1 MLFSQREGIKVKN
14 VLQVDSMDNELR
26 TRLWNTFTMFYW
38 EGVAS
43 FTRPPVHRGY
53 GAMRFPPDK
62 NVLIRQLWHNC
73 LKRPIDTLGDDWSD
87 TRKEMR
93 KHFFTCEWHKVYD
106 FIEFIAN
113 NYPEIYPHDESR
125 YVNPKFMNACDSVLK
140 EESSAYRFVGGN
152 ITRLT
157 SEEEISEI
165 DQALQIPLK
174 TVSIHLERALKLLA
188 DRQSPDYRNS
198 MKESI
203 SAVEAICKLIANDP
217 KATLGKALKEIEN
230 KIELHIALKKA
241 FDNLYGYTN
250 EADGIRH
257 NLLAETK
264 LDFEDAKFMLVTCSG
279 FINYLIA
286 KSSKAGIN
294 L

>member
-1 MLFSQREGIKVKN
+1 
-14 VLQVDSMDNELR
+14 
-26 TRLWNTFTMFYW
+26 
-38 EGVAS
+38 
-43 FTRPPVHRGY
+43 
-53 GAMRFPPDK
+53 
-62 NVLIRQLWHNC
+62 
-73 LKRPIDTLGDDWSD
+73 
-87 TRKEMR
+87 
-93 KHFFTCEWHKVYD
+93 
-106 FIEFIAN
+106 
-113 NYPEIYPHDESR
+113 
-125 YVNPKFMNACDSVLK
+125 MNACNSVLK
-140 EESSAYRFVGGN
+140 QELSAYRFVGGN
-152 ITRLT
+152 ITPLT

-174 TVSIHLERALKLLA
+174 PVSIHLETALKLLA

-230 KIELHIALKKA
+230 KIELHPALKKA
-241 FDNLYGYTN
+241 FDNLYGYTS

-257 NLLAETK
+257 NLLDETK